1 MEVQNGAGTCIES
14 QHKIDTGGSGS
25 VRPKENAAAA
35 DSRNG
40 ADDLVKRDILPGD
53 NSLKHRFEAMLNW
66 GDPDHMRAMRVAGHA
81 LTLGTS
87 DAWLSASAVWAA
99 RLSVP
104 ERVALAYAALK
115 ALDEDEAYL
124 TASAAIFGTL
134 HGEAVQ

>member
-1 MEVQNGAGTCIES
+1 MSNRQRINP
-14 QHKIDTGGSGS
+14 
-25 VRPKENAAAA
+25 PKENAAAA

-40 ADDLVKRDILPGD
+40 VNDLAKRDISPAHD
-53 NSLKHRFEAMLNW
+53 SLKQRFDAMLNW
-66 GDPDHMRAMRVAGHA
+66 GDLDHVRAMRVAGHA

>member
-1 MEVQNGAGTCIES
+1 MSNHRRWS
-14 QHKIDTGGSGS
+14 NP
-25 VRPKENAAAA
+25 PKENAAAA

-40 ADDLVKRDILPGD
+40 ADDLVKRDILLAD
-53 NSLKHRFEAMLNW
+53 NNLKHRFDAMLNW

-87 DAWLSASAVWAA
+87 DAWLIASAVWAA